1 MTALRIV
8 LDRIVPPRRDRPVSF
23 GLPPMLE
30 AADAAKAM
38 AAIADAVAVGDLTPA
53 EAGEL
58 TKLVDTYVRAIEAT
72 DLEVRVRALE
82 EARGGS

>member
-1 MTALRIV
+1 
-8 LDRIVPPRRDRPVSF
+8 
-23 GLPPMLE
+23 MLE

-82 EARGGS
+82 EARGGHEVPQPTSPFRSDGTA